1 MNSSARQVGC
11 SLTFMSDEE
20 GQADKQAFLPL
31 LESMENW
38 LYDEE
43 AEVTRCNPKRL
54 ELTCAKAANKSTFVA
69 KLDELKKFGDPA
81 GQPGNARPCQV

>member
-1 MNSSARQVGC
+1 
-11 SLTFMSDEE
+11 MSDEE

-43 AEVTRCNPKRL
+43 AEVTRT
-54 ELTCAKAANKSTFVA
+54 ESEAT
-69 KLDELKKFGDPA
+69 
-81 GQPGNARPCQV
+81 